1 MWMALYIDGLRCGYY
16 IYDQLHTNPQKGIK
30 FCSPIAA
37 LFSLL
42 FTLRAI
48 STAAAMTDT
57 TMRMTTTA
65 TTAPMIAADPLPER
79 VRPTLL
85 PPPTA
90 ITVLLCGVDDST
102 AIGSFSDENEK

>member
-1 MWMALYIDGLRCGYY
+1 MELPIARHITQR
-16 IYDQLHTNPQKGIK
+16 H
-30 FCSPIAA
+30 CSPEKAFFP
-37 LFSLL
+37 LFLT
-42 FTLRAI
+42 FRAI
-48 STAAAMTDT
+48 STAATMTNT